1 LSAAR
6 SLKLSPSH
14 TLAGLIVGAHLCAG
28 AAASVALPGW
38 AGAVLGAALAGL
50 GLASAWSRALLRS
63 PRSPRAIRLGSGL
76 SPEEG
81 AMVDLAG
88 GESSPAR
95 AGGHVSRLM
104 VTLALRRPARHILVT
119 ADMLDPDSFR
129 ALRIWA
135 LWGKLPGAGV
145 AGKQLSA

>member
-6 SLKLSPSH
+6 SLKLSPSR
-14 TLAGLIVGAHLCAG
+14 TLAGLIVGVHLCAG
-28 AAASVALPGW
+28 VAASVALPGW

-76 SPEEG
+76 SPEAG

-119 ADMLDPDSFR
+119 ADMLDADSFR

-145 AGKQLSA
+145 AGKQLTA

>member
-1 LSAAR
+1 MSAAR

-28 AAASVALPGW
+28 AAAIVALPGW
-38 AGAVLGAALAGL
+38 AGAALGAALAGL

-63 PRSPRAIRLGSGL
+63 PRSPRTIRLGSGL
-76 SPEEG
+76 SPEG

-88 GESSPAR
+88 GESSPAQ

-104 VTLALRRPARHILVT
+104 VTLALRRPAHHILVT
-119 ADMLDPDSFR
+119 ADMLDRDSFR

-145 AGKQLSA
+145 ARKQLTA